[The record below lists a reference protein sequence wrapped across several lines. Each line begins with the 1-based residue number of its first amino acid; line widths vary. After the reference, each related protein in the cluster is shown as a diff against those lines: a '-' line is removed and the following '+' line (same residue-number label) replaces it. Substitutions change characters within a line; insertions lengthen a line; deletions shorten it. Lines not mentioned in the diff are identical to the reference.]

1 MNAMYTCRKGA
12 KDAKSIFYISSIL
25 NTLRPCGRFFYLFIM
40 VILLSLGTVA
50 AQAAATQDLQRFFN
64 KVQRYSARFD
74 QVTLDEALNPIQE
87 SSGNLWIERPG
98 KFRWNYTVPYEQHI
112 VGDGKQVWVYDV
124 ELKQAAVRRMQG
136 ALGATPAILLSGKG
150 ALDGVFAI
158 KDLGRQGKL
167 DWVQLTPKKSDGG
180 FEIIRIGFEKGGIR
194 TLEMVDGFGQTT
206 RVTLRDARENIRIS
220 ADKFSFQP
228 PAGVDVI
235 QE

>member
-1 MNAMYTCRKGA
+1 MRR
-12 KDAKSIFYISSIL
+12 IL
-25 NTLRPCGRFFYLFIM
+25 
-40 VILLSLGTVA
+40 VLLVLSFTSLAV
-50 AQAAATQDLQRFFN
+50 QAAATQDLQRFFN

-98 KFRWNYTVPYEQHI
+98 KFRWNYTAPYEQHI

-150 ALDGVFAI
+150 ALEGVFTI
-158 KDLGRQGKL
+158 KDLGHQGKL

-180 FEIIRIGFEKGGIR
+180 FETIRIGFEKG
-194 TLEMVDGFGQTT
+194 
-206 RVTLRDARENIRIS
+206 
-220 ADKFSFQP
+220 K
-228 PAGVDVI
+228 I
-235 QE
+235 QHPRND

>member
-1 MNAMYTCRKGA
+1 MRRLIVLLVF
-12 KDAKSIFYISSIL
+12 SFSSL
-25 NTLRPCGRFFYLFIM
+25 
-40 VILLSLGTVA
+40 A
-50 AQAAATQDLQRFFN
+50 AQATATQDLQRFFN
-64 KVQRYSARFD
+64 KVQRYSAIFD

-98 KFRWNYTVPYEQHI
+98 MFRWNYTVPYEQNI

-150 ALDGVFAI
+150 ALEGVFTI
-158 KDLGRQGKL
+158 KDLGHQGKL

-180 FEIIRIGFEKGGIR
+180 FEIIRIGFEKGKLHI
-194 TLEMVDGFGQTT
+194 LEMIDGFGQTT
-206 RVTLRDARENIRIS
+206 RVTMRNPIENPKIS
-220 ADKFSFQP
+220 ADKFSFKP

-235 QE
+235 RE